1 MTGQLSRIQRFSVGD
16 GEGIRSTVFLK
27 GCPLHCPW
35 CHNPETQPLTPVLMF
50 YSSRCTLCGKCTISC
65 PNGVHN
71 IIDSKHLI
79 DRSKCISC
87 GKCVKNCFNDALD
100 LDGKTVT
107 VEDIV
112 KIVSEDEEFYAA
124 SNGGVTL
131 SGGEPLLQL
140 DFTLELMKQLVDRGI
155 HVLCDTSAQ
164 CKTEDLERVI
174 KYCKTFYVDVKANSE
189 QSHSKTVG
197 GSFKRVLENITFLVN
212 NGCDVTVRIPI
223 IPNHND
229 SVEYLKKVAE
239 AIAPTG
245 VKKVDLLP
253 FHSLCRSKYESIGEK
268 FAYDDVE
275 SLSRADVE
283 PLKTAFD
290 GFEVRVTN

>member
-35 CHNPETQPLTPVLMF
+35 CHNPETQPITPVLMF
-50 YSSRCTLCGKCTISC
+50 YSSRCTLCGKCTLSC
-65 PNGVHN
+65 PNGVHS

-107 VEDIV
+107 VEDVV

-140 DFTLELMKQLVDRGI
+140 DFTLELMKQLCEGGI

-189 QSHSKTVG
+189 ESHSKTVG

-212 NGCDVTVRIPI
+212 NGCDVTVRIPV

-229 SVEYLKKVAE
+229 SIEYLKKVAE

-253 FHSLCRSKYESIGEK
+253 FHSLCKSKYESIGEK
-268 FAYDDVE
+268 FAYGDVE

-283 PLKTAFD
+283 PLKAAFD